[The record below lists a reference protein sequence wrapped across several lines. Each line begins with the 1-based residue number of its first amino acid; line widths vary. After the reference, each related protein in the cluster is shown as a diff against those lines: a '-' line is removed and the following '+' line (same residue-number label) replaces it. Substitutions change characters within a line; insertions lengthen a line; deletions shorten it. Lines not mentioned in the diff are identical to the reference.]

1 MYQQVKIVLINT
13 THPGNVGATAR
24 AMKNMGFSR
33 LSLVAPKTFPDPEA
47 DARASGAEDI
57 LARAEVVGSL
67 DEALEGC
74 HTVFGLSARAR
85 KIAWPLLNVREAA
98 EQIANRLGET
108 NDHQVAILFGQEQ
121 SGLTNEALAKCHYQI
136 SIPANPD
143 YASLNLAQAVQVML
157 YEQRMAILAH
167 ILPMDIMPAE
177 KNAAIATVDEMESY
191 FHHLEETLVKVQFL
205 NPVTPKHLMAQLR
218 RLYTRCH
225 PTQVELNILRGI
237 LTAMQK
243 LIGS

>member
-67 DEALEGC
+67 DEALVGC
-74 HTVFGLSARAR
+74 HTVFGLSARTR
-85 KIAWPLLNVREAA
+85 KIAWPVLEAREAA
-98 EQIANRLGET
+98 QQIAHLLGEKK
-108 NDHQVAILFGQEQ
+108 NEQVAILFGQEQ

-167 ILPMDIMPAE
+167 VLPTEIQHIEASI
-177 KNAAIATVDEMESY
+177 AIATVDEMELY
-191 FHHLEETLVKVQFL
+191 FRHLEETLIKVQFL
-205 NPVTPKHLMAQLR
+205 NPVTPRHLMAQLR

-237 LTAMQK
+237 LTAVQK
-243 LIGS
+243 LIG